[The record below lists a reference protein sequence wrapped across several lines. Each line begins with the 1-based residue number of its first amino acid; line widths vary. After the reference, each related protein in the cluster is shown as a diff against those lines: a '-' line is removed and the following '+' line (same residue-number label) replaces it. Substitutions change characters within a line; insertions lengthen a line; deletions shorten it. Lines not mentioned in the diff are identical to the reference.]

1 MSDPSSHELH
11 PDTDAARQPTN
22 TASDAAAGLRADARE
37 ALKEG
42 EAATRDRVADG
53 LGHAAEAAR
62 SAARH
67 LEHDETW
74 AAGLIGRAA
83 DGLADVAD
91 TLRRNDLRTLL
102 DRAENVARQ
111 QPVLFTGASMV
122 LGFALIRAARS
133 ATAASTD
140 TSMEARHGR

>member
-1 MSDPSSHELH
+1 MSDPSHEF
-11 PDTDAARQPTN
+11 PSGGDAAQRPTT
-22 TASDAAAGLRADARE
+22 TASAATAGLQDEARETLEESEAAA
-37 ALKEG
+37 
-42 EAATRDRVADG
+42 RDRVAEG
-53 LGHAAEAAR
+53 LGNAAEAAR
-62 SAARH
+62 SAARS

-91 TLRRNDLRTLL
+91 TLRRNDLRSLL

-133 ATAASTD
+133 ATSASTD